1 MENAR
6 LGERPAVTLAAA
18 ALVYAF
24 SIVLI
29 DIAPFY
35 IGIYIDYLEL
45 SLSRAGYI
53 QTIDQAGGV
62 LGAITGFFLMPRV
75 TWRKVLIFA
84 GLMATIAN
92 VFTALVDTFTT
103 LAFVRFLSG
112 FSVVLITTISACI
125 LARAATPDRAFG
137 AGLAMGMGFS
147 AAAIWVLDWLRA
159 DFGYATSLGS
169 GAIWL
174 GAGVLLTF
182 LLPASLG
189 EASDLSES
197 QLEDEE
203 TAATHRMGR
212 AALIALGLFGI
223 SVNVV
228 YGYVERVGLANNLD
242 PSGVASALAFGYIF
256 SALGSLV
263 PGFLGA
269 VGGRLKWIAFTTLLF
284 FAALFALYAS
294 KTVVLYTIAFGLYA
308 SVWNMGLAYYMSL
321 TAENDPKHQY
331 TRAMYIMTVAAQS
344 IGPAIAATVLTGAPL
359 YFIFVISP
367 APALIA
373 AALVIGVSFY
383 NVRTS
388 SANTRSFTASQ

>member
-1 MENAR
+1 MEIAK
-6 LGERPAVTLAAA
+6 LGERPFVTLAAA

-35 IGIYIDYLEL
+35 IGIYIDYLGL
-45 SLSRAGYI
+45 SLSQAGYV

-62 LGAITGFFLMPRV
+62 LGAITGFFLMPKV
-75 TWRKVLIFA
+75 TWRKVLFIA
-84 GLMATIAN
+84 GVMATLAN
-92 VFTALVDTFTT
+92 ILTALVDTFTT
-103 LAFVRFLSG
+103 LAIVRFLSG
-112 FSVVLITTISACI
+112 FSVVLITTITACI

-159 DFGYATSLGS
+159 DYGYAASLGS

-174 GAGVLLTF
+174 GAGLLLTI

-189 EASDLSES
+189 KVGDISES
-197 QLEDEE
+197 LVEDNE

-212 AALIALGLFGI
+212 SALIALGLFGI

-242 PSGVASALAFGYIF
+242 PSGVATALAFGYIF
-256 SALGSLV
+256 SAIGSLV
-263 PGFLGA
+263 PGFFGA
-269 VGGRLKWIAFTTLLF
+269 VGGRLKWIALTTVLF
-284 FAALFALYAS
+284 FASLFALYAS
-294 KTVVLYTIAFGLYA
+294 RTVVLYTIAFGLYA

-321 TAENDPKHQY
+321 TAENDPRQQY

-359 YFIFVISP
+359 FFIFVISP
-367 APALIA
+367 VPALLA
-373 AALVIGVSFY
+373 AALVIGVHFY
-383 NVRTS
+383 NTK
-388 SANTRSFTASQ
+388 N

>member
-1 MENAR
+1 MQTSG
-6 LGERPAVTLAAA
+6 LGERPLLTLSAA

-35 IGIYIDYLEL
+35 IGIYIDYLGLGL
-45 SLSRAGYI
+45 SQAGYI

-62 LGAITGFFLMPRV
+62 LGAIAGFFLMPRV
-75 TWRKVLIFA
+75 TWRRVLFIA
-84 GLMATIAN
+84 GIMATIAN
-92 VFTALVDTFTT
+92 ILTALVDTFTT
-103 LAFVRFLSG
+103 LAVARFMSG
-112 FSVVLITTISACI
+112 FSVVLITTITACI

-147 AAAIWVLDWLRA
+147 AAAIWVLDWFRA
-159 DFGYATSLGS
+159 DYGYAASLGS

-174 GAGVLLTF
+174 GAGVLLTM

-189 EASDLSES
+189 RVDASPGISPGER
-197 QLEDEE
+197 E

-212 AALIALGLFGI
+212 SALIALGLFGI

-242 PSGVASALAFGYIF
+242 PSGVATALALGYIF
-256 SALGSLV
+256 SAAGSLV
-263 PGFLGA
+263 PGFFGA
-269 VGGRLKWIAFTTLLF
+269 VGGRLKWIAFTTVLF
-284 FAALFALYAS
+284 FVALFALYAS

-321 TAENDPKHQY
+321 TAENDPRQQY

-359 YFIFVISP
+359 FFIFVISP
-367 APALIA
+367 VPALLA
-373 AALVIGVSFY
+373 ATLVIGVYFY
-383 NVRTS
+383 N
-388 SANTRSFTASQ
+388 AKN